1 MGYAYRCQEDGVRR
15 RDSSEEGGCV
25 IAAVEL
31 QALNRNSRAKTRKEM
46 DLYIFSH
53 TYIHIS
59 PSPEDKTA
67 VAASKRTRTS
77 RTHCQRRQTV
87 AGNFEFPAPWL

>member
-1 MGYAYRCQEDGVRR
+1 MGHAYRCQEDGVRR
-15 RDSSEEGGCV
+15 DSSEGGCV

-31 QALNRNSRAKTRKEM
+31 QALNRNSRAKAREEM
-46 DLYIFSH
+46 DLCVFSH

-59 PSPEDKTA
+59 PPEDKTA
-67 VAASKRTRTS
+67 VAASKRARTS